1 MSTPHLSCC
10 NKLVLGKKYINLSF
24 QIQCF
29 YLSLYRSYII
39 YFIYKSGDDDTATL
53 KKATENDTNGKRHET
68 ENSMKRKAKNGITK
82 F

>member
-1 MSTPHLSCC
+1 MFTYLY
-10 NKLVLGKKYINLSF
+10 KDLVLYILYIKVATM
-24 QIQCF
+24 IQPP
-29 YLSLYRSYII
+29 
-39 YFIYKSGDDDTATL
+39 K